1 MIPYAR
7 QNISKEDINFVK
19 KILKSEY
26 LTSGPATLRFEKKVA
41 KYCSSKFAIATNSG
55 TSALHISCLSLNLKK
70 GDYVWTSPI
79 SFVASAN
86 CAFYFGAKVD
96 FVDINEESFN
106 IDVNK
111 LKKKLEIAK
120 KKNRLPKVL
129 VVVHL
134 GGNPCE
140 LSEIKKLSKK
150 YKFFVIEDASH
161 ALGAKYNKIKIG
173 NPKYSDV
180 SILSFHPV
188 KMITTGEGGAL
199 LTNSKNIDNKFKIL
213 RSHGIVKEKKYLQNK
228 NLPKWYYEQRYLS
241 SNYRMTSFQA
251 ALGISQLKKI
261 STFTKIRNKLAQIY
275 EKKLSGLPIR
285 FQKIKKNSISS
296 RHLFIILVEDK
307 IRNKLYSFLDKNNI
321 QTNLHYI
328 PIYRHPFYKKF
339 NFNKKNFKNAEKY
352 YSKALSIPL
361 HVQLSNKDQ
370 NFIIA
375 KIKDFFKNN

>member
-1 MIPYAR
+1 M
-7 QNISKEDINFVK
+7 
-19 KILKSEY
+19 
-26 LTSGPATLRFEKKVA
+26 
-41 KYCSSKFAIATNSG
+41 
-55 TSALHISCLSLNLKK
+55 
-70 GDYVWTSPI
+70 
-79 SFVASAN
+79 
-86 CAFYFGAKVD
+86 
-96 FVDINEESFN
+96 
-106 IDVNK
+106 
-111 LKKKLEIAK
+111 
-120 KKNRLPKVL
+120 
-129 VVVHL
+129 
-134 GGNPCE
+134 
-140 LSEIKKLSKK
+140 
-150 YKFFVIEDASH
+150 
-161 ALGAKYNKIKIG
+161 
-173 NPKYSDV
+173 
-180 SILSFHPV
+180 SFHPV